1 MNMNNIETA
10 VLQYV
15 ENNPECSALQ
25 ILRQLKISFDKN
37 ITKTQINKI
46 LYDRKF
52 TKYLLMT
59 EYTPP
64 LWQLKRE
71 LPVPEASIQKPIV
84 VLINLDNVSDCLQH
98 LQTHINDGQLS
109 VIAFANKT
117 FNGFGVKGEINSFGY
132 EVKIATETH
141 KNIADT
147 MLMWTLGKLCQLFSG
162 QIFHFIVV
170 SKGARLS
177 SLPHIV
183 REGSDKHR
191 CTVVKDWSELRLY
204 VE

>member
-1 MNMNNIETA
+1 MNMNNTETA
-10 VLQYV
+10 VLKYV

-37 ITKTQINKI
+37 ITKAKINRV
-46 LYDRKF
+46 LYNNKF
-52 TKYLLMT
+52 TDYLLMT
-59 EYTPP
+59 EEHPP

-84 VLINLDNVSDCLQH
+84 VLINLDNVGDCLQH
-98 LQTHINDGQLS
+98 LQTHINDQLS

-117 FNGFGVKGEINSFGY
+117 FNGFGVKKEINSLGY

-141 KNIADT
+141 KNISDT
-147 MLMWTLGKLCQLFSG
+147 MLIWTLSRLCRLYSS

-191 CTVVKDWSELRLY
+191 CTVVKDWSELRIY